1 MDPYRTAPERPPE
14 PELDR
19 LPVYLRGGL
28 IKGGD
33 IGVMREQ
40 LVFLP
45 RFGRPRGVP
54 IERGIR
60 GLGLAEMFAPE
71 ELVGPARWSTHDTV
85 ETWLSIVA
93 SAPYREPLSMSPNEA
108 IIDRAFAFDGGV
120 PDESRSFVIVIDGDR
135 AHLIPAEQRFH
146 ECFALP
152 AGVEIRDVG
161 SRTLSRALRWLPRMV
176 LGPILAAVAARVIT
190 LDEARLAPPLLV
202 QGRRYLLVADVAIE
216 LVRPQIAAIERW
228 LATPSA
234 PP

>member
-28 IKGGD
+28 ITGGD
-33 IGVMREQ
+33 IGVMQEQ

-54 IERGIR
+54 IERGIG
-60 GLGLAEMFAPE
+60 GLGLAEMFAPD
-71 ELVGPARWSTHDTV
+71 ELVGPARWSTQDTV
-85 ETWLSIVA
+85 DTWLAVVA
-93 SAPYREPLSMSPNEA
+93 SAPYREPLLMSPNDG
-108 IIDRAFAFDGGV
+108 IIDRAFAFEGGV
-120 PDESRSFVIVIDGDR
+120 PDESRSFVVVIDGDR

-146 ECFALP
+146 DCFGLSAD
-152 AGVEIRDVG
+152 AEIRDVG
-161 SRTLSRALRWLPRMV
+161 SRTLARALRWLPRMV
-176 LGPILAAVAARVIT
+176 LAPILANVAAHVVA
-190 LDEARLAPPLLV
+190 LDEARLAPPLRLE
-202 QGRRYLLVADVAIE
+202 GRRYLLVADVAIE